1 MRPLP
6 SIAGYVDE
14 NVRSQD
20 EAQLM
25 LNVFR
30 NELTPQFPFVVIS
43 PTATFGEVRE
53 KKPFLLLVV
62 VMIACRHDVLRQGTI
77 AMTVRDVICQRMLIN
92 SEQSLDMLQGMLLY
106 LAWYTMLLL
115 W

>member
-1 MRPLP
+1 
-6 SIAGYVDE
+6 
-14 NVRSQD
+14 
-20 EAQLM
+20 
-25 LNVFR
+25 
-30 NELTPQFPFVVIS
+30 
-43 PTATFGEVRE
+43 
-53 KKPFLLLVV
+53 
-62 VMIACRHDVLRQGTI
+62 LRQGTI